1 MEIEE
6 KEILNIIDRVPVK
19 VHDHALK
26 LIDAGVSKKT
36 IVSKLI
42 SKHDLSEDDAVELY
56 ETLKKEYFQALKE
69 QADKDVLYGTLWCAG
84 GIIATVADIGFI
96 FWGAIVF
103 GGYQLI
109 KGLANQAKY
118 KSTSSSKIKDTEVL
132 DSVS

>member
-1 MEIEE
+1 MFLSFYRIRRTTVGNSSEVVDMFVE
-6 KEILNIIDRVPVK
+6 N
-19 VHDHALK
+19 
-26 LIDAGVSKKT
+26 VSAT
-36 IVSKLI
+36 THI
-42 SKHDLSEDDAVELY
+42 
-56 ETLKKEYFQALKE
+56 
-69 QADKDVLYGTLWCAG
+69 DKDVLYGALWCAG